1 MGFCVLSIV
10 RPICLPYR
18 SPVIYMCAVRS
29 VFGEHE
35 KGLVRFELFWEFWD
49 TTEDVSLVLLCVY
62 MCIFVIPVWN
72 NPGVSGEGVYS
83 HDIPVVRGGSTWHI
97 LFMPRRLYKWTST
110 CMYVVNFPWS
120 CGHHVEDFSSDEA
133 AAPLAC
139 WCGWVTTADLDASAA
154 EVDPLVCW
162 R

>member
-62 MCIFVIPVWN
+62 MCIFVIPV
-72 NPGVSGEGVYS
+72 
-83 HDIPVVRGGSTWHI
+83 
-97 LFMPRRLYKWTST
+97 
-110 CMYVVNFPWS
+110 
-120 CGHHVEDFSSDEA
+120 
-133 AAPLAC
+133 
-139 WCGWVTTADLDASAA
+139 
-154 EVDPLVCW
+154 
-162 R
+162 